1 MNSLLAKFKPG
12 IEMFETETLLAAAFP
27 SRALAGT
34 TFTGVFSVNAG
45 IFVQPFMALISTSG
59 TVKVSGGFILVIAEV
74 PIL

>member
-1 MNSLLAKFKPG
+1 MNSLLAKFNPG
-12 IEMFETETLLAAAFP
+12 IEMFETETLLAEAFP
-27 SRALAGT
+27 SRAPAGT

-59 TVKVSGGFILVIAEV
+59 MANVSGGFNAVKVDV

>member
-34 TFTGVFSVNAG
+34 TFTGVFNVNAG
-45 IFVQPFMALISTSG
+45 IFVQPFIALISTG
-59 TVKVSGGFILVIAEV
+59 GIVNVSGGFKAVKVDV